1 MLILHLGIS
10 TERAAQCGFD
20 TSAVK
25 KFANVGSFLAVPALI
40 FASTCVFCS
49 FLDLVHNH
57 EAEFSECAT
66 STVGFFLQ

>member
-25 KFANVGSFLAVPALI
+25 KFANVGSFLAVPALM
-40 FASTCVFCS
+40 FASTYVFCS
-49 FLDLVHNH
+49 FLDLHNH

-66 STVGFFLQ
+66 STVGIFL